1 MQVTG
6 FNVLETGLV
15 KSSLERA
22 VAKTIL
28 FTALEP
34 LLATDEGKA
43 KQAIAQLAKKSIPVI
58 LFSDRSR
65 AEIEPVR
72 EQLGLTAPFIVEGGS
87 AIFTPVENSPLKTPL
102 GEHDG
107 NYYLYEL
114 GCPYVQA
121 RAGLRVLANEISHP
135 LKGFG
140 DFTVQ
145 QLERS
150 LGVSEERAHL
160 AKARE
165 FSEPFMTP
173 KSVDLESLKQS
184 AKDMGFE
191 AVIRDDK
198 DSRFSLLKGAE
209 ANLTGA
215 AEAVIAAYGRAED
228 ALRIG
233 GIAISQEEI
242 DALSTAEESFDWTGV
257 LLSVQPDATTA
268 WLDAVERWL

>member
-1 MQVTG
+1 M
-6 FNVLETGLV
+6 
-15 KSSLERA
+15 
-22 VAKTIL
+22 AKTIL

-34 LLATDEGKA
+34 LLATDRSKA
-43 KQAIAQLAKKSIPVI
+43 REAIAQLAKKSIPVI
-58 LFSDRSR
+58 VFGDISR
-65 AEIEPVR
+65 AEMEPIR
-72 EQLGLTAPFIVEGGS
+72 EQLGLTAPFIVESGS
-87 AIFTPVENSPLKTPL
+87 AVFTPVENSPFNAPL
-102 GEHDG
+102 GERDG
-107 NYYLYEL
+107 DYYLYEL

-150 LGVSEERAHL
+150 LQVSEEAAHL

-191 AVIRDDK
+191 AVIREDK

-209 ANLTGA
+209 ASLTSA
-215 AEAVIAAYGRAED
+215 AGAVIAAYGEAEA
-228 ALRIG
+228 ALQVG
-233 GIAISQEEI
+233 GLAISQEEI
-242 DALSTAEESFDWTGV
+242 DALSAAKGTYDWTGV
-257 LLSVQPDATTA
+257 LLSMQPDATS
-268 WLDAVERWL
+268 WLDAVDRWL